1 MSDSR
6 SELMR
11 FLDGGVS
18 PVHTVAMAKEFLTE
32 RGFSA
37 LPLAEPFS
45 VRRGGRYYIESGS
58 FLAAVTVGSRDTL
71 RIAAAHTDW
80 PCMRIKPDPELVAG
94 GCCRLSVEPYG
105 GAILNS
111 WLDRPLGLAGT
122 VLLRTDDP
130 MRPEQRLIRW
140 DAPLLVIPNLAIHM
154 NREVNKGVPYRANVD
169 MLPICRTMREAC
181 EKDGYLVREI
191 AAKLDVRPLD
201 IL

>member
-58 FLAAVTVGSRDTL
+58 FLAAVTVGSQ
-71 RIAAAHTDW
+71 HT
-80 PCMRIKPDPELVAG
+80 PVSAG
-94 GCCRLSVEPYG
+94 G
-105 GAILNS
+105 
-111 WLDRPLGLAGT
+111 
-122 VLLRTDDP
+122 
-130 MRPEQRLIRW
+130 
-140 DAPLLVIPNLAIHM
+140 
-154 NREVNKGVPYRANVD
+154 
-169 MLPICRTMREAC
+169 
-181 EKDGYLVREI
+181 
-191 AAKLDVRPLD
+191 
-201 IL
+201 

>member
-32 RGFSA
+32 HGFSA

-94 GCCRLSVEPYG
+94 GCCRVLAAAVFVIQVRGWPGVVVIVEVDDALPGLVVAVSVFS
-105 GAILNS
+105 IVS
-111 WLDRPLGLAGT
+111 FHR
-122 VLLRTDDP
+122 
-130 MRPEQRLIRW
+130 
-140 DAPLLVIPNLAIHM
+140 
-154 NREVNKGVPYRANVD
+154 
-169 MLPICRTMREAC
+169 
-181 EKDGYLVREI
+181 YL
-191 AAKLDVRPLD
+191 
-201 IL
+201 